1 MNTPI
6 VLACITLVSGGII
19 RFFSKV
25 AGANEGYGP
34 TYMLAQSI
42 AFGSVA
48 IVIHL
53 VQRHPLDLSLKMT
66 GVAILGGVIGAL
78 GIFALL
84 LAFKMGGEGS
94 VLFPISGLSVVVAVI
109 LSFIVYR
116 EPVTAT
122 KLLGLGLALGS
133 IVVLSR

>member
-6 VLACITLVSGGII
+6 ALALITLVSGGII

-53 VQRHPLDLSLKMT
+53 VQRHPPELSYKMT
-66 GVAILGGVIGAL
+66 GVAILGGVIGAI

-109 LSFIVYR
+109 LSFVVYR

-122 KLLGLGLALGS
+122 KLLGLGLGIGS

>member
-6 VLACITLVSGGII
+6 VLAYITLVSGGII